1 MRSQLRTS
9 VLVAGFVLSAPLALA
24 DITVGPEGSGAQTDS
39 ISDAI
44 FNADEGE
51 TIFVFAG
58 EYTNIRVIGKSV
70 RIIGEGPDLVTFA
83 FDDPSTFGPG
93 NRIEGLG
100 PEQSAFFSGVAFDQK
115 ALSGLNGPLSL
126 VANRGALY
134 FHDCDFRS
142 TGGSGQGSA
151 AIFNCDDITF
161 DQCSFEGFEQEPKTD
176 PVSVSGG
183 DGIYVESS
191 LLRLNACT
199 IEGGDALQS
208 GLFFS
213 QGGIG
218 IEALDTTL
226 VLHNTSVTGGEAQN
240 SGVSTVGPGIGIV
253 AGTSSVT
260 VTGAATITGGSGG
273 TQDPSVT
280 VAGSP
285 AISFLD
291 GASSLTTSESVV
303 LQPGVGSDGTSA
315 VDVDLSGSLAT
326 VELFAR
332 PGLTPSAP
340 SGAPGSS
347 FTVAIDGEP
356 SATQILA
363 LAFDTV
369 LPYEFDGVAGAAQLD
384 PLSTELVGLVTLD
397 GNGAASLSFDLPALP
412 SLTGTCGFFQSL
424 QSGAAGGSRLSLPTT
439 FLVGQ

>member
-1 MRSQLRTS
+1 MRSQTRTS
-9 VLVAGFVLSAPLALA
+9 VLAVGFALSAPLALA

-58 EYTNIRVIGKSV
+58 DYTNIRVIGKSV

-83 FDDPSTFGPG
+83 FDDPDTFGPG

-126 VANRGALY
+126 VANRGTLY

-142 TGGSGQGSA
+142 TGGAGQGTA
-151 AIFNCDDITF
+151 AIFNCDDVTF
-161 DQCSFEGFEQEPKTD
+161 DQCSFEGFEQEPKVD
-176 PVSVSGG
+176 PVTVSGG
-183 DGIYVESS
+183 DGIYVEDS

-199 IEGGDALQS
+199 VRGGDALQS

-226 VLHNTSVTGGEAQN
+226 ILHNTSVTGGDALN
-240 SGVSTVGPGIGIV
+240 SGLSTVGPGVGIV
-253 AGTSSVT
+253 AGTSTVT
-260 VTGAATITGGSGG
+260 VTGDATITGGSGD
-273 TQDPSVT
+273 TKDPFVV

-285 AISFLD
+285 AVSFLD
-291 GASSLTTSESVV
+291 GLSSLTTSESVA
-303 LQPGVGSDGTSA
+303 LTPGVGSEGTPA
-315 VDVDLSGSLAT
+315 VDVELAGSSAT

-340 SGAPGSS
+340 SGAPGTS
-347 FTVAIDGEP
+347 FTVAFDGEP
-356 SATQILA
+356 SATQLLA

-369 LPYEFDGVAGAAQLD
+369 LPYELENIAGAAQLD
-384 PLSTELVGLVTLD
+384 PLGTELVGLVTLD
-397 GNGAASLSFDLPALP
+397 GNGSASLSFDLPPLP

-424 QSGAAGGSRLSLPTT
+424 QSGAAGGSRLSLPAT